1 MDRRVFLAGAAAAGA
16 IAAAPRIAVAD
27 ELPLGPL
34 PGTRYPDPRVE
45 AVDRRFKYKIGN
57 AYIER
62 IATGMRWAEGPVY
75 VRDGGYLLWS
85 DIPNNRMMRWSE
97 DDGHVSVF
105 RSPSNFANGNTRDR
119 EGRLVTCEH
128 DSRRITR
135 TEHDG
140 TITVLMDKFEGKP
153 LNAPNDI
160 VVASDGAIWFTDPG
174 FGIFG
179 NYEGHKAEPE
189 LPPNVYRLDPRT
201 GRATV
206 VYVPNPGRP
215 NGIAFSPDEKK
226 LYIIVMAFP
235 DNRPSEIRAFDVN
248 GERLSNE
255 KTFRPDHGRKH
266 RRDAPGC
273 GRQYLV
279 RHGQRRSDAGWRAL
293 LCAHWRSDRQDPS
306 AGDLRQS
313 VFRRKKEQ
321 PAVYGRKH
329 VDLFGVCG
337 HRRRADA
344 VSQKACHPRRPRER
358 RARSGR
364 STTLLILDSPAECLF
379 RRFAAI
385 TSGGVA

>member
-1 MDRRVFLAGAAAAGA
+1 MDRRRFLTGAVAVTTAAAM
-16 IAAAPRIAVAD
+16 PRIATAD

-105 RSPSNFANGNTRDR
+105 RFPSNYANGNTRDR

-128 DSRRITR
+128 DTRRVTR

-140 TITVLMDKFEGKP
+140 TITVLMDNFNGRK

-189 LPPNVYRLDPRT
+189 LPPNVYRIDART

-206 VYVPNPGRP
+206 VYVPDAGRP

-226 LYIIVMAFP
+226 LYVIVMAFP

-248 GERLSNE
+248 GEKISN
-255 KTFRPDHGRKH
+255 GR
-266 RRDAPGC
+266 
-273 GRQYLV
+273 
-279 RHGQRRSDAGWRAL
+279 
-293 LCAHWRSDRQDPS
+293 
-306 AGDLRQS
+306 
-313 VFRRKKEQ
+313 
-321 PAVYGRKH
+321 
-329 VDLFGVCG
+329 
-337 HRRRADA
+337 
-344 VSQKACHPRRPRER
+344 
-358 RARSGR
+358 
-364 STTLLILDSPAECLF
+364 TLIT
-379 RRFAAI
+379 
-385 TSGGVA
+385 TSGGNTDGMRLDVDGNIWCGMGNGDPAEDGVHCHAPNGDLIGKIHLPETCANLCFGGKKNNRLFMAASTSVYSLYVDTIGAQNP